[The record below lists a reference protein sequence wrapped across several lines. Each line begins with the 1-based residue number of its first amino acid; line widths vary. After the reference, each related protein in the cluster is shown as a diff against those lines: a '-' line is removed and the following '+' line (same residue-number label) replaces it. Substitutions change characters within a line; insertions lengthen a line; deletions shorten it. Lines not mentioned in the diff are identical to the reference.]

1 MQPTVIINLW
11 SFKLWLSN
19 SVLFFE
25 VVRPSDTAWKTSSVG
40 HSVTQWH
47 RRVQVQRVFRER
59 WIEQFGKMPSSRQQC
74 NFLEDLGIEF
84 TSPAL
89 RVHLLNCRVMTA
101 TSPCYKAAYIFT
113 LQSTLTWQ
121 TILRI
126 DNICKLGRNMVSEK
140 VKFTVGASTWDWNAC
155 EMAIFCLWNI
165 SRIFETCTTSR
176 SQWYTHNISCVNLV
190 KKLTT

>member
-1 MQPTVIINLW
+1 
-11 SFKLWLSN
+11 
-19 SVLFFE
+19 
-25 VVRPSDTAWKTSSVG
+25 
-40 HSVTQWH
+40 
-47 RRVQVQRVFRER
+47 
-59 WIEQFGKMPSSRQQC
+59 
-74 NFLEDLGIEF
+74 
-84 TSPAL
+84 
-89 RVHLLNCRVMTA
+89 MTA

-190 KKLTT
+190 KKINDVIVGRGAYSKSRVELLSSVTVAASDVLSTEYCCTCPCLPSLRLCSWVVDDPEKDDQRFKYEERRWLTVSQKESS